1 MFFNSCPNNR
11 RHKDSWEFLWRHS
24 VNKSVQSQKKQAG
37 KWPWSSSPPVKG
49 RARTP
54 FAGSLFPPLLSS
66 MSFYQDFVSTGKVRS
81 SRLGSKWTFSR
92 SGLSS
97 LLRVPHNLL
106 VSLFFFSPHLW
117 TRTLRNLKSSCWGGD
132 SFLTQC
138 GLSILFPT
146 ENCGLRLANS
156 HPSCFTLSC
165 KSWDQWSRQRNLSSF
180 SHFSSSSVIFS
191 PSKPTICFLFTPAPV
206 PTEWSV

>member
-24 VNKSVQSQKKQAG
+24 VNKSAQAQKKQAG
-37 KWPWSSSPPVKG
+37 KWPWSSSPLSKG
-49 RARTP
+49 EP
-54 FAGSLFPPLLSS
+54 GHPLQEVCFPHFCPRCH
-66 MSFYQDFVSTGKVRS
+66 STKILWAQVRLGVVDEGVNEHFHAQA
-81 SRLGSKWTFSR
+81 SRL
-92 SGLSS
+92 
-97 LLRVPHNLL
+97 
-106 VSLFFFSPHLW
+106 FFSPHLW

-138 GLSILFPT
+138 GLSILFLT